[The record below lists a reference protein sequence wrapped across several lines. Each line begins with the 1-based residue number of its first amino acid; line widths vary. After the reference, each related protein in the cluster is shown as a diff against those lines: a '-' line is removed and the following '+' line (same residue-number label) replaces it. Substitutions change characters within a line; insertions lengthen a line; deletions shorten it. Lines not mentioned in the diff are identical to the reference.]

1 MLLGAGESGKDP
13 LVMQMNGSPYRGF
26 LEGRVDGE
34 RYILLLHLSNMELK
48 MPATAPAGG
57 EE

>member
-1 MLLGAGESGKDP
+1 
-13 LVMQMNGSPYRGF
+13 MNGSPYRGF